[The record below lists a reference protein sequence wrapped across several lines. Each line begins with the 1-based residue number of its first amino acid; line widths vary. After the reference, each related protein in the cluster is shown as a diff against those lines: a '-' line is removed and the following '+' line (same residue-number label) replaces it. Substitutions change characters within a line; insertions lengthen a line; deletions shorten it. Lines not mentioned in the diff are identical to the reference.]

1 MGVGGYCGSAGLP
14 DSSGLPRMSR
24 AGLAVIVVVLPV
36 AEGKPRGSGEDL
48 PPRENLP
55 RSLVHQW
62 TSSPA
67 GTFSPVPVQAS
78 RCFMVVLGEF
88 LVWLNRITQISSG
101 PSFHCYI
108 SSLPDAARGT
118 DNDCAYRDNR
128 GEAPRQWKILTPHG
142 RATGRKGRMA

>member
-14 DSSGLPRMSR
+14 ASSALPRMSR

-36 AEGKPRGSGEDL
+36 AEGKPCGSGEDL

-55 RSLVHQW
+55 RSVVHQW

-67 GTFSPVPVQAS
+67 AAFSPDPVQAS

-88 LVWLNRITQISSG
+88 LIWLNRITQISS
-101 PSFHCYI
+101 
-108 SSLPDAARGT
+108 
-118 DNDCAYRDNR
+118 
-128 GEAPRQWKILTPHG
+128 
-142 RATGRKGRMA
+142 